1 MENTAMAS
9 HHGGSGPKQ
18 SFTLRCGNRT
28 VPLSTDNQYLARFI
42 AHTFKPFII
51 AQSAQT
57 AKAAAGRPQPA
68 AWSAEVAGK
77 HFSQPSFVKA
87 ATEIEYVIDTQLLA
101 TQSYSVVLHGAAVS
115 GSGHQIVMLG
125 APFSG
130 KTTLAL
136 ELVLRGY
143 TFLGDE
149 YVVFDKH
156 ASALQPFPKS
166 TFMREIVGQLPVGA
180 QLDLAVLPQD
190 WWYFLPDDRAPI
202 TPLAISDLCFV
213 LPTHRNTGGAHVRR
227 LRHGEIL
234 AQLIS
239 SAHHFHGHEAAVWP
253 ILASLA
259 QNSCALAFEYSD
271 LACLDQVLAELD
283 GERASESKLG

>member
-1 MENTAMAS
+1 MENTAMAP
-9 HHGGSGPKQ
+9 HHGGTGPQQ

-28 VPLSTDNQYLARFI
+28 VPLSTDNPYLARFF
-42 AHTFKPFII
+42 AHTFQPFII

-57 AKAAAGRPQPA
+57 ATAAAGEPQPA
-68 AWSAEVAGK
+68 AWSAEVAGQR
-77 HFSQPSFVKA
+77 FSQPTFVKA
-87 ATEIEYVIDTQLLA
+87 ATEIEYAIDTQLL
-101 TQSYSVVLHGAAVS
+101 TTLSYSVVLHGAAVS
-115 GSGHQIVMLG
+115 RGGHQIVMLG

-136 ELVLRGY
+136 ELVRRGY

-166 TFMREIVGQLPVGA
+166 AFMREIVGQLPAGA

-190 WWYFLPDDRAPI
+190 WWYFLPDDRAPSMPM
-202 TPLAISDLCFV
+202 TLSDLCFV
-213 LPTHRNTGGAHVRR
+213 LPTHRSTGDAHTRR
-227 LRHGEIL
+227 LRRGEIL

-239 SAHHFHGHEAAVWP
+239 SVHHFHGHEAAVWP

-259 QNSCALAFEYSD
+259 QNSRALAFEYSD
-271 LACLDQVLAELD
+271 LAYLDHVLAELD
-283 GERASESKLG
+283 GERASESELG